1 MLSFRIAFCLTFLL
15 FVLFF
20 FSCRK
25 KDSDEREPVVS
36 FTTPA
41 DNQSF
46 HVFDNIP
53 VTAAVSD
60 ETAITF
66 VSVSL
71 VNEQYSPVVPA
82 VSIPVVSP
90 SMTINKLYYI
100 DNIHI
105 ESGTYYVMI
114 VASDGI
120 NESRTYQRVQIV
132 AVPRVLKHI
141 FVVSQNGSQTSFST
155 VDSAFTG
162 LQPYY
167 SFAGDYKGSSA
178 SSYFQ
183 QLYRCGNY
191 TGAFQALDMHFNTI
205 KFSVA
210 PVVSSVPYFTAFY
223 SDEKKNYVSRYD
235 GAITGYDYDGNTF
248 YNAVS
253 STGYYAIAMGFDGD
267 RLITEQKDK
276 ISGATRLVTHY
287 TTGVAEKECVISQ
300 QAIAFCEKDVDN
312 VFVFGNDAG
321 QGVIQLFDK
330 VNNNLWN
337 PYPYPLPAGIILSAL
352 KIDENTYLLGHSN
365 GTVLKYQYLT
375 SSLTTYVTGYTAV
388 QLRYDDLNN
397 QVVVAETNKISTFN
411 YVTGSLL
418 HSVNSAEAVVNVH
431 LLYNR

>member
-1 MLSFRIAFCLTFLL
+1 MSFRVAFCLTFLL
-15 FVLFF
+15 CVLFS

-25 KDSDEREPVVS
+25 RDSDERGPVVS

-46 HVFDNIP
+46 HVFDNIS
-53 VTAAVSD
+53 VTATVSD
-60 ETAITF
+60 ESAITF

-71 VNEQYSPVVPA
+71 VNEQYSPTVPA
-82 VSIPVVSP
+82 VSIPVVSA
-90 SMTINKLYYI
+90 SMTVNKLYYI

-114 VASDGI
+114 VASDGT

-141 FVVSQNGSQTSFST
+141 FVVSQDVSQTNFST

-162 LQPYY
+162 LLPYC
-167 SFAGDYKGSSA
+167 SFAGDYKGSYA

-183 QLYRCGNY
+183 QLYRCGHY
-191 TGAFQALDMHFNTI
+191 TGPFQALDMQFNTI

-210 PVVSSVPYFTAFY
+210 PVVSADPYFTAFY

-235 GAITGYDYDGNTF
+235 GAIIGYDYDGSTF

-253 STGYYAIAMGFDGD
+253 STGYYTIAMGFCGD
-267 RLITEQKDK
+267 RLITEQKDR
-276 ISGATRLVTHY
+276 ISGATKLVTHY
-287 TTGVAEKECVISQ
+287 TTGVAEKERAISQ

-337 PYPYPLPAGIILSAL
+337 PYPYPLPAGAILSAL
-352 KIDENTYLLGHSN
+352 KIDENTYLIGHSN

-375 SSLTTYVTGYTAV
+375 SSLTTYLTGYTAV

-397 QVVVAETNKISTFN
+397 QVVVAEANKISTFD
-411 YVTGSLL
+411 YSTSGLL
-418 HSVNSAEAVVNVH
+418 HSVNSAETVVNVH